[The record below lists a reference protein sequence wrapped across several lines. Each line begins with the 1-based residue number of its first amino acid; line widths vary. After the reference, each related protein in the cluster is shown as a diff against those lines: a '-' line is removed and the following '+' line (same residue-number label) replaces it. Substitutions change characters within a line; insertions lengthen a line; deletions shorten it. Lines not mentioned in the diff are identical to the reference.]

1 MERKREE
8 RKIDNSHTIKS
19 VYCETVEKFK
29 NVGIEEFD
37 SQVKLLMEHCFGV
50 ASIDY
55 VLNPDK
61 ELESESYDYY
71 LECVN
76 KRCDRIPLQHII
88 GKTNF
93 MGMDFSV
100 NENVLIP
107 RFDTENLVEK
117 VLKICEGRNVL
128 DMCTGS
134 GCIILSL
141 AKLGKIKSG
150 IGIDVSEKALEIARH
165 NKEMLSVDNVE
176 FLQSDMF
183 DVLEKNAHDN
193 KAFDII
199 VSNPPYIPTG
209 EIEKLMREV
218 KNHDPFI
225 ALDGK
230 EDGLFFYRR
239 ISKEARK
246 YLVESGVLALEIG
259 YDQGESVPQI
269 LKADG
274 YKDIKVYK
282 DLSGLDRVVIA
293 NI

>member
-8 RKIDNSHTIKS
+8 RKKDNSRTIKS

-29 NVGIEEFD
+29 SAGIEEID
-37 SQVKLLMEHCFGV
+37 SQTKLLMEHCFGV
-50 ASIDY
+50 TNIDF
-55 VLNPDK
+55 VLNPNR
-61 ELESESYDYY
+61 ELEADSYDYY
-71 LECVN
+71 IQCVN

-183 DVLEKNAHDN
+183 DVLEKNTYDN
-193 KAFDII
+193 KTFDII

-218 KNHDPFI
+218 KNYDPFI